1 MEKMQNPAV
10 SREMWQIKP
19 EDVTPLIEMKFEVGH
34 QFDDVRQQLSA
45 KAKWIIGTATEVKEK
60 MESWHW
66 QTACL
71 NSSGGLQSTGVMLD
85 ILCGQFSEL
94 QKVMARLE
102 RLEKQDKVEVKP

>member
-19 EDVTPLIEMKFEVGH
+19 EDVTQLIEMKFEVGR
-34 QFDDVRQQLSA
+34 QFDDVRQQLYA
-45 KAKWIIGTATEVKEK
+45 KAKSIIGTVTEVKDK

-66 QTACL
+66 QEACL
-71 NSSGGLQSTGVMLD
+71 NSCGELQSTGVTLD

-94 QKVMARLE
+94 QKVMRQIAQ
-102 RLEKQDKVEVKP
+102 LEKRAEVKS